1 MVLRSKY
8 LCSFLLI
15 IAILSHVSQSLHF
28 ELKSGKS
35 KCISEDIKSHAMTV
49 GKYTVVNPNEPYP
62 TPQSHKINI
71 RVTSSHGNTY
81 HHAEEVD
88 SGQFSF
94 TAVEGGEY
102 SACFAAHDHK
112 PDVTLGI
119 DLEWGTGV
127 HYKSLGSLAKKS
139 KVEVME
145 FEVKALIETVNS
157 IHDEMFYLRDRE
169 EEMQD
174 LNRATNSKM
183 AWLGLLSLFV
193 CLGVAGMQFMHLK
206 TFFEK
211 KKVI

>member
-1 MVLRSKY
+1 MVLRSKNI
-8 LCSFLLI
+8 CTFLLT
-15 IAILSHVSQSLHF
+15 IAILSHVSRSLHF
-28 ELKSGKS
+28 ELKSGQS
-35 KCISEDIKSHAMTV
+35 KCISEDIKSNAMTV
-49 GKYTVVNPNEPYP
+49 GKYTVVNPNEPHP
-62 TPQSHKINI
+62 FPQSHKINT

-94 TAVEGGEY
+94 TAVEGGDY
-102 SACFAAHDHK
+102 SACFAASDHK
-112 PDVTLGI
+112 SDVTLSI

-139 KVEVME
+139 RVEVME

-183 AWLGLLSLFV
+183 AWLSLVSLFV